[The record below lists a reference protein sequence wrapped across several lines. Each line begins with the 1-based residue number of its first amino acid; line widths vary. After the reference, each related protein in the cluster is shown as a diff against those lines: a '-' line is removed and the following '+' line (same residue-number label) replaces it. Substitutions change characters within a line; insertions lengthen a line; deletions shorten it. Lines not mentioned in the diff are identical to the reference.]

1 MPMII
6 VSSREAVED
15 VFKRFDP
22 AFAISILDADDTLPP
37 RVAELPKDHRLSLG
51 AADCDKA
58 DDEACWCPDILEIA
72 ERWAAT
78 DKNIVVH
85 CHRGVARSMAIA
97 YILMCVKE
105 KGACE
110 YKIAERLRKAAP
122 HADPNLLLVS
132 KADAELGREDRMV
145 SAVLDLCPCCSTVA
159 APIVTLPVAG

>member
-6 VSSREAVED
+6 VSSLEAVED
-15 VFKRFDP
+15 VFKRYDP
-22 AFAISILDADDTLPP
+22 AFAISILDSDDDLPES
-37 RVAELPKDHRLSLG
+37 VSALPEDHRIRFGG
-51 AADCDKA
+51 AECDKA
-58 DDEACWCPDILEIA
+58 DDEACWCPEILTIA

-97 YILMCVKE
+97 FILMCVKE
-105 KGACE
+105 KGSCE
-110 YKIAERLRKAAP
+110 YKIAERLREAAP

-132 KADAELGREDRMV
+132 KADEELRREDRMV

-159 APIVTLPVAG
+159 APVVTLRVD